1 MKLLKYLVP
10 VLSLLLVTS
19 CFNDDE
25 FNADTSTNNSQ
36 KVDPVIAQNFGATIQ
51 RNFLGTVADINGSP
65 LVNVKITIGND
76 EVRTD
81 DNGVFIINNAQVFER
96 FGYIKAQKIGFIDAS
111 RSVVPTD
118 GTNQVKITMLP
129 KNTTATTQS
138 GTVETISLSNGAAVA
153 LQGAY
158 VKENGEAYNGT
169 VKVTL
174 HHLDAAAPETQDQM
188 PGMLYAQ
195 DAQGQERGL
204 VTMGMLAVELTGSN
218 GEDLNLAAGTTA
230 EITVPVSQ
238 SLLVNAP
245 QTIPLWYFNE
255 EHGFWVED
263 GEATLQGDRY
273 VGTVSH
279 FSFWNFDIPVEKIL
293 LTVNVF
299 DVLNQPFADIFVM
312 IGSEFHGF
320 RYATTNSLGQIRGF
334 VPANQNLTYQIFFN
348 GYCINE
354 SLPIQSIG
362 PYTSDT
368 EINLTGIELPDDTI
382 LSIETIEGQFTG
394 CENIPIVNG
403 YVRIYNNGVFTS
415 ANVVDGNFNT
425 TIIRCLD
432 DVNLNFAY
440 HGYNYD
446 TGQTSQIYTGEFTDP
461 VTIIEITEACIEPP
475 EPTGYFSIVL
485 EDISQ
490 GFDSN
495 LNYVT
500 PNPNGFSMWTKH
512 YIDDHLNMYL
522 TLPSNELGVY
532 NSNDEGVLFEFYLD
546 STHFF
551 HSDYFEHNITFNLLE
566 FGEIDE
572 FIEVTY
578 AGTYVDEF
586 NETQEVTG
594 TMSIIRSF

>member
-10 VLSLLLVTS
+10 VLALLLVTS

-65 LVNVKITIGND
+65 LVNAKITIGND

-158 VKENGEAYNGT
+158 INENGEEYNGT

-174 HHLDAAAPETQDQM
+174 HHLDAVAPETQNQM

-238 SLLVNAP
+238 SLLASAP

-255 EHGFWVED
+255 EYGFWVEE
-263 GEATLQGDRY
+263 GEATLQGDKY

-279 FSFWNFDIPVEKIL
+279 FSFWNCDIPVDAI
-293 LTVNVF
+293 
-299 DVLNQPFADIFVM
+299 VLYLSVLDSNNQALSNTLVRIYSANNGYRD
-312 IGSEFHGF
+312 G
-320 RYATTNSLGQIRGF
+320 TTNSIGQVAGF
-334 VPANQNLTYQIFFN
+334 IPSNEELTMTVFYPNCN
-348 GYCINE
+348 GTISTEN
-354 SLPIQSIG
+354 IG
-362 PYTSDT
+362 PFTNDT
-368 EINLTGIELPDDTI
+368 EITFTNSEEQLLT
-382 LSIETIEGQFTG
+382 ETIQGQFTG

-403 YVRIYNNGVFTS
+403 YVRFFHNGQFINL
-415 ANVVDGNFNT
+415 NVVDGTFNT
-425 TIIRCLD
+425 TIIRCID
-432 DVNLNFAY
+432 TISNFAY

-446 TGQTSQIYTGEFTDP
+446 TGQVSEVYTGEFTDP

-500 PNPNGFSMWTKH
+500 PNPNGFSIWTKH
-512 YIDDHLNMYL
+512 FIDDHLNMYL

-594 TMSIIRSF
+594 TMSIIRPF